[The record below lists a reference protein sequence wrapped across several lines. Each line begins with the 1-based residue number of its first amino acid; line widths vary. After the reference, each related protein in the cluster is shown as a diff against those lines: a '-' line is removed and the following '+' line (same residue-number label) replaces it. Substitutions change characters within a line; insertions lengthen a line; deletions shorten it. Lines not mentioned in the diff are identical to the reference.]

1 MSDKVVLELIKKEY
15 ERQKNTIELIAS
27 ENYPSV
33 ESSNAMASILTCKY
47 SEGYPGKRYYGGCE
61 VIDKIEGLAI
71 ERVCKLFGADH
82 ANVQLHSGSQANM
95 AAYAAVLNIGD
106 KILAPSMQA
115 GGHLTHSAPVS
126 FVSKQYDVHTYE
138 VNRESF
144 TFDYE
149 EIEKLAMAIKPKLII
164 AGASAYS
171 RKIDFK
177 RFSEIA
183 KKVGAIL
190 LVDMAHIAG
199 LVATGFHESPVPY
212 ADIVTSTTHKTLRG
226 PRGGFIL
233 CKEKYAAAVDKAV
246 FPHYQ
251 GGALQHVIAAKAIC
265 FYEAAQPA
273 FKEYIGKVVENANA
287 LANAMQK
294 RGFNILTGGTDNH
307 VFLVDLREAGITGKD
322 AQARMDSINVT
333 LNKNGIPFDT
343 VSPFITSGVRIG
355 TAAITSRGFE
365 ASEMDEVAS
374 IIEEALLKNPGEAE
388 LKNLSERAV
397 KLCEKHPLPEYL
409 MSK

>member
-1 MSDKVVLELIKKEY
+1 M
-15 ERQKNTIELIAS
+15 
-27 ENYPSV
+27 
-33 ESSNAMASILTCKY
+33 
-47 SEGYPGKRYYGGCE
+47 
-61 VIDKIEGLAI
+61 
-71 ERVCKLFGADH
+71 
-82 ANVQLHSGSQANM
+82 
-95 AAYAAVLNIGD
+95 
-106 KILAPSMQA
+106 
-115 GGHLTHSAPVS
+115 
-126 FVSKQYDVHTYE
+126 
-138 VNRESF
+138 
-144 TFDYE
+144 
-149 EIEKLAMAIKPKLII
+149 
-164 AGASAYS
+164 
-171 RKIDFK
+171 
-177 RFSEIA
+177 
-183 KKVGAIL
+183 
-190 LVDMAHIAG
+190 
-199 LVATGFHESPVPY
+199 PY

-265 FYEAAQPA
+265 FHEAAQPA

-397 KLCEKHPLPEYL
+397 KLCEKHPLPEYI

>member
-1 MSDKVVLELIKKEY
+1 M
-15 ERQKNTIELIAS
+15 
-27 ENYPSV
+27 
-33 ESSNAMASILTCKY
+33 
-47 SEGYPGKRYYGGCE
+47 
-61 VIDKIEGLAI
+61 
-71 ERVCKLFGADH
+71 CKLFGADH

-138 VNRESF
+138 VNKESF

-149 EIEKLAMAIKPKLII
+149 EIEKLAMDIKPKLII

-183 KKVGAIL
+183 KKAGAIL

-212 ADIVTSTTHKTLRG
+212 ADIVMSTTHKTLRG

-265 FYEAAQPA
+265 FHEAAQPA

-365 ASEMDEVAS
+365 ASEMDEIAG
-374 IIEEALLKNPGEAE
+374 IIEEALLKN
-388 LKNLSERAV
+388 S
-397 KLCEKHPLPEYL
+397 
-409 MSK
+409 